1 MKLEHLL
8 LGLLALK
15 PQTGYD
21 LKKSL
26 DTFGRFLRSN
36 TELSQIYRT
45 MARMAKDDWVEFDV
59 THREGLPDFKTY
71 RLTED
76 GAALFLDWLS
86 SPYHPPSRF
95 TDPEFSLRFHYS
107 AFLGKQ
113 ATLKLLHQELE
124 ARIDQVATY
133 RGRDR
138 KLLDLQLPLGGVPEA
153 VQRRFDL
160 AHQWGAA
167 QIDHWIEWLRN
178 TIAIVEREPDSEQ
191 PRLRVVGG
199 ERGRRS

>member
-8 LGLLALK
+8 LGLLALR

-26 DTFGRFLRSN
+26 DSFGRFMRSN

-45 MARMAKDDWVEFDV
+45 MSRMVKDGLVVFET
-59 THREGLPDFKTY
+59 THRDGLPDFKTY
-71 RLTED
+71 SLTED

-107 AFLGKQ
+107 AFLGKA
-113 ATLKLLHQELE
+113 ATLKLLRQERE
-124 ARIDQVATY
+124 ARIDQVRTY

-138 KLLDLQLPLGGVPEA
+138 RLLDLELPLGGDPQT
-153 VQRRFDL
+153 VQRHFDL
-160 AHQWGAA
+160 MHEWGKA
-167 QIDHWIEWLRN
+167 QIDHWIEWLDR
-178 TIAIVEREPDSEQ
+178 TITIIEAEPEQ
-191 PRLRVVGG
+191 QGARLRVVGG
-199 ERGRRS
+199 DRS